1 MCRVGDRRPAA
12 QSTHQQGA
20 THHLG
25 RHDEDTTMRS
35 THQLPL
41 NTQARAML
49 QAMHRQPGV
58 SSGSVDAAVARH
70 SPAAADAVSRGT
82 AFAIDGDALVKILL
96 AAMPAQ
102 HQAIRTAK
110 AQGSTEQHDRAT
122 GRFEIL
128 SMRIDREN
136 HPARRPVA
144 ATAARIND
152 PLNARLLMT
161 PMPA

>member
-1 MCRVGDRRPAA
+1 M
-12 QSTHQQGA
+12 S
-20 THHLG
+20 
-25 RHDEDTTMRS
+25 S

-58 SSGSVDAAVARH
+58 SSGSVDAAVAH
-70 SPAAADAVSRGT
+70 HAARGPGAVSRGT

-102 HQAIRTAK
+102 HQAILTAK
-110 AQGSTEQHDRAT
+110 AQGNIDQPDRTA

-128 SMRIDREN
+128 STRIDRKN
-136 HPARRPVA
+136 HPARHPVA

-152 PLNARLLMT
+152 PLYARLLMT